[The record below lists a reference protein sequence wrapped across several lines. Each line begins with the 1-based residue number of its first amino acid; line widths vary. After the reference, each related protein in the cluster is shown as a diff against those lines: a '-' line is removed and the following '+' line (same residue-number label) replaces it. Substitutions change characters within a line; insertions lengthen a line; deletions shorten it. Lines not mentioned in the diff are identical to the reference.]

1 MKEAKEK
8 IGVAVDAAKEK
19 FEEFGKQLSENES
32 VQQAREKIDEAM
44 DVARDKA
51 SDLAKDAAEVAGK
64 VIDDVQKSGFFQK
77 LKDFFCKK

>member
-1 MKEAKEK
+1 
-8 IGVAVDAAKEK
+8 
-19 FEEFGKQLSENES
+19 
-32 VQQAREKIDEAM
+32 M

-51 SDLAKDAAEVAGK
+51 ADLAKDAAEVAGK